1 MKHIIILLQFI
12 IFYINPNTFIK
23 ISYKLNKPKQKMKSL
38 DTLSF
43 VKWSYYNATS
53 TQTDLTPLITGS
65 QKKIDLNKLKKDL
78 LRWCA
83 VSPDL
88 LKRFGGK
95 YKYGDT
101 IYVKNPLQYKGKWV
115 IEDCMNKM
123 YKNKIDF
130 LMY

>member
-1 MKHIIILLQFI
+1 MKFIIILQFI
-12 IFYINPNTFIK
+12 IFSINPSTFNK
-23 ISYKLNKPKQKMKSL
+23 SDYKSTKLKDKVNQT

-43 VKWSYYNATS
+43 VSHSFYNPVS
-53 TQTDLTPLITGS
+53 NQTDSTPLITGS
-65 QKKIDLNKLKKDL
+65 QKKIDLNKLKKGL
-78 LRWCA
+78 LKWCA

-101 IYVKNPLQYKGKWV
+101 IYVKSPLQYKGKWI
-115 IEDCMNKM
+115 IEDCMNRR

-130 LMY
+130 LVY

>member
-12 IFYINPNTFIK
+12 IFSINPNTFIK
-23 ISYKLNKPKQKMKSL
+23 INYKTNKLKQKIKSL

-43 VKWSYYNATS
+43 VSHSFYNPVS
-53 TQTDLTPLITGS
+53 NQTDSTPLITGS
-65 QKKIDLNKLKKDL
+65 QKKINLNKLKKGL
-78 LRWCA
+78 LKWCA

-101 IYVKNPLQYKGKWV
+101 IYVKSPLQYKGKWV

-130 LMY
+130 LVY

>member
-1 MKHIIILLQFI
+1 MKFIIILQFI
-12 IFYINPNTFIK
+12 IFSINPSTLTKKLRLTVNKNKNTI
-23 ISYKLNKPKQKMKSL
+23 

-43 VKWSYYNATS
+43 VSHSFYNPVS
-53 TQTDLTPLITGS
+53 NQTDSTPLITGS
-65 QKKIDLNKLKKDL
+65 QKKIDLNKLKKGL
-78 LRWCA
+78 LKWCA

-101 IYVKNPLQYKGKWV
+101 IYVKSPLQYKGKWI
-115 IEDCMNKM
+115 IEDCMNRR

-130 LMY
+130 LVY

>member
-1 MKHIIILLQFI
+1 MKLYLNVLLLVTLTVTSSFCLKPIRKVRQFKTI
-12 IFYINPNTFIK
+12 
-23 ISYKLNKPKQKMKSL
+23 

-43 VKWSYYNATS
+43 KKHSFYNPVS
-53 TQTDLTPLITGS
+53 NQTDSTPLITGS
-65 QKKIDLNKLKKDL
+65 QKKIDLNMLKRGL
-78 LRWCA
+78 LKWCA

-101 IYVKNPLQYKGKWV
+101 IFVNYPIEYRGKWV
-115 IEDCMNKM
+115 INDCMNKR

-130 LMY
+130 LVYG

>member
-1 MKHIIILLQFI
+1 MKHIIILQFI
-12 IFYINPNTFIK
+12 IFSLNPSTLTKKLRLTVNKSKNTI
-23 ISYKLNKPKQKMKSL
+23 

-43 VKWSYYNATS
+43 VSHSFYNPVS
-53 TQTDLTPLITGS
+53 NQTDSTPLITGS
-65 QKKIDLNKLKKDL
+65 QKKIDLNKLKRGILK
-78 LRWCA
+78 WCA

-101 IYVKNPLQYKGKWV
+101 VYVKSPLQYRGKWI
-115 IEDCMNKM
+115 IEDCMNKR

-130 LMY
+130 LVY

>member
-12 IFYINPNTFIK
+12 IFSLNPKTFIK
-23 ISYKLNKPKQKMKSL
+23 INYKSNKPKQKIKSL

-53 TQTDLTPLITGS
+53 NQTDSTPLITGS
-65 QKKIDLNKLKKDL
+65 QKKIDLNKLKKGL
-78 LRWCA
+78 LKWCA

-101 IYVKNPLQYKGKWV
+101 VYVKSPKQYKGKWI

-130 LMY
+130 LVY